1 MVHRVKDPVLPQL
14 QLQLGFDTWPRN
26 FHILWVW
33 PKNKKK
39 KKSKNKKETMDL
51 RKFSSFSSKSRPII
65 ILKI

>member
-33 PKNKKK
+33 PKNKKQKKVKIK
-39 KKSKNKKETMDL
+39 KKQW
-51 RKFSSFSSKSRPII
+51 I
-65 ILKI
+65 